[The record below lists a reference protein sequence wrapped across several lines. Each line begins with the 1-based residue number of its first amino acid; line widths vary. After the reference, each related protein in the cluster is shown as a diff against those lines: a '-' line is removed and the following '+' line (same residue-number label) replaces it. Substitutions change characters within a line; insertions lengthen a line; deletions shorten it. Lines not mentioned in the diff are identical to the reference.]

1 MSIRLVV
8 TDIDGTLL
16 DDHLAVPSSAATM
29 IRRLQQAGV
38 IVTIATGRM
47 HASAV
52 QLAQELGIDVPIVS
66 YNGAMIKK
74 GLSGE
79 LLYHCPM
86 TEEQVDM
93 VWRLALSDDLAIHFY
108 IDDVLYIRSLHPLS
122 EDYIHTT
129 RCPYQ
134 IVPDMR
140 QITKKKGCPTKILI
154 AGQPELLTNL
164 WQQGIKQFGERLYIT
179 KSHVHFLEFLNP
191 AVSKGKGVAKLGE
204 ILKIP
209 YSQRLVIG
217 DNLNDRE
224 LFSGGAVKIAMGNGV
239 QELKDLATWVAP
251 PNDADGWAKAMSR
264 WVFQETIS

>member
-1 MSIRLVV
+1 MCIRDRVYY
-8 TDIDGTLL
+8 ICN
-16 DDHLAVPSSAATM
+16 AATQRGEM
-29 IRRLQQAGV
+29 ELTDAADYVTAIEEHSVKMCIRD
-38 IVTIATGRM
+38 
-47 HASAV
+47 S
-52 QLAQELGIDVPIVS
+52 
-66 YNGAMIKK
+66 
-74 GLSGE
+74 
-79 LLYHCPM
+79 
-86 TEEQVDM
+86 
-93 VWRLALSDDLAIHFY
+93 FY